1 MNFKLLGP
9 AGIEKRME
17 EIRQRR
23 QEAGFVENP
32 DRSPDFPGV
41 MRGVIPNGK
50 PVTAMR
56 PWNPFG
62 DNSSVVGMPTP
73 AGIKPLIEQ
82 AATKA
87 GVDPGLFDAL
97 VAAESSYDPMARS
110 RAGAMGLSQLMPDTA
125 RSLGV
130 ENPFD
135 PWQNLQ
141 GGANYLSQMLK
152 RFDGD
157 PRLALAAYNAG
168 PGAVQKYGGIPPYD
182 ETRKYVERVLDLYES
197 RRNG

>member
-1 MNFKLLGP
+1 MNIKLMGP
-9 AGIEKRME
+9 AGIQKRIE

-23 QEAGFVENP
+23 QEAGLVENP
-32 DRSPDFPGV
+32 DRSPEFSGV

-50 PVTAMR
+50 PMDQLR

-62 DNSSVVGMPTP
+62 DNSSVSGMPTP
-73 AGIKPLIEQ
+73 ADIKPLIEQ

-87 GVDPGLFDAL
+87 GVDPRLFDAL

-125 RSLGV
+125 KSLGV
-130 ENPFD
+130 SDPFD

-141 GGANYLSQMLK
+141 GGASYLSKMLQ
-152 RFDGD
+152 RFEGD

-168 PGAVQKYGGIPPYD
+168 PGAVQKHGGIPPYD
-182 ETRKYVERVLDLYES
+182 ETRRYVERVLNLYES